1 MATNPVSTNNMWPNY
16 AKGNVS
22 SKSGNGQELGKDQFL
37 SILIT
42 QLRHQD
48 PLQPMQDREFIAQMA
63 QFTSLEQL
71 MNINTQLTAMSQSL
85 GAASSLIGKQISWMF
100 KPEDGSESVMKSG
113 IVDSII
119 VREGVHYAKVGDSE
133 VSLDQIVKIENA
145 VTENAPET
153 LNTGPAV
160 HDTNNSGPIDPD
172 TMNPGPSVPDT
183 SSSGPTD
190 LEITNPDPSVPETGN
205 PDPIAPETGDPGQG
219 GEEPGGTGP

>member
-113 IVDSII
+113 IVDSIM

-145 VTENAPET
+145 LTENDPE
-153 LNTGPAV
+153 A
-160 HDTNNSGPIDPD
+160 S
-172 TMNPGPSVPDT
+172 NPGP
-183 SSSGPTD
+183 TD
-190 LEITNPDPSVPETGN
+190 PATNHPDPSVPETGN
-205 PDPIAPETGDPGQG
+205 PDPSEPEAGDSGQG
-219 GEEPGGTGP
+219 GEEPGGTAS

>member
-145 VTENAPET
+145 VTENDPEA
-153 LNTGPAV
+153 LNSGQTDPEL
-160 HDTNNSGPIDPD
+160 NNSDASI
-172 TMNPGPSVPDT
+172 PDT
-183 SSSGPTD
+183 S
-190 LEITNPDPSVPETGN
+190 NPVPSVPETGN
-205 PDPIAPETGDPGQG
+205 PDPTAPETGDPGQG

>member
-113 IVDSII
+113 IVDSIM

-133 VSLDQIVKIENA
+133 VSLDQIVKIENSVA
-145 VTENAPET
+145 ENDPEV
-153 LNTGPAV
+153 LNSGPAV
-160 HDTNNSGPIDPD
+160 PD
-172 TMNPGPSVPDT
+172 T
-183 SSSGPTD
+183 
-190 LEITNPDPSVPETGN
+190 TNPDPSVPETGN
-205 PDPIAPETGDPGQG
+205 PEPTAPETGDSGLG
-219 GEEPGGTGP
+219 VEEPGGTAS

>member
-1 MATNPVSTNNMWPNY
+1 MATNPVSTTNMWPNY

-22 SKSGNGQELGKDQFL
+22 NKNGNGQELGKDQFL

-85 GAASSLIGKQISWMF
+85 GAASSLIGKQISWMV

-113 IVDSII
+113 IVDSIM
-119 VREGVHYAKVGDSE
+119 VREGIHYAKVGDSE
-133 VSLDQIVKIENA
+133 VSLDQIVKIEHA
-145 VTENAPET
+145 VTENDPEA
-153 LNTGPAV
+153 L
-160 HDTNNSGPIDPD
+160 
-172 TMNPGPSVPDT
+172 NPGP
-183 SSSGPTD
+183 TD
-190 LEITNPDPSVPETGN
+190 PATNHPDPSVPETSN
-205 PDPIAPETGDPGQG
+205 PGPANTEAGDPGQG
-219 GEEPGGTGP
+219 AEEPEGTAP

>member
-1 MATNPVSTNNMWPNY
+1 MATNPVSTKNMWPNY
-16 AKGNVS
+16 SKGNVS
-22 SKSGNGQELGKDQFL
+22 SKNGNGQELGKDQFL

-145 VTENAPET
+145 VTENDPEA
-153 LNTGPAV
+153 L
-160 HDTNNSGPIDPD
+160 NSGPIDPQIN
-172 TMNPGPSVPDT
+172 NPDPTVPDINN
-183 SSSGPTD
+183 SGPTD
-190 LEITNPDPSVPETGN
+190 PATNNPDPSVPETGN
-205 PDPIAPETGDPGQG
+205 PGPTDPEAGDPGQE
-219 GEEPGGTGP
+219 GEEPGGTAP

>member
-1 MATNPVSTNNMWPNY
+1 MATNPVSTKNMWPNY

-22 SKSGNGQELGKDQFL
+22 SKNGNGQELGKDQFL

-145 VTENAPET
+145 VTEN
-153 LNTGPAV
+153 
-160 HDTNNSGPIDPD
+160 DPD
-172 TMNPGPSVPDT
+172 ALN
-183 SSSGPTD
+183 SGPTD
-190 LEITNPDPSVPETGN
+190 PEINNPDPSVPETGN
-205 PDPIAPETGDPGQG
+205 PDPSVPEAGDPGQG
-219 GEEPGGTGP
+219 GEEPGGTAP

>member
-1 MATNPVSTNNMWPNY
+1 MATNPVSTSNMWPNY

-22 SKSGNGQELGKDQFL
+22 SKNGNGQELGKDQFL

-85 GAASSLIGKQISWMF
+85 GAASSLIGKQISWMY

-133 VSLDQIVKIENA
+133 VSLDQIMKIENA
-145 VTENAPET
+145 VTEKDPEA
-153 LNTGPAV
+153 L
-160 HDTNNSGPIDPD
+160 NSGPIDPD
-172 TMNPGPSVPDT
+172 VNNPGPSVPDA
-183 SSSGPTD
+183 SNPGPTD
-190 LEITNPDPSVPETGN
+190 PVTDNSDPSVPETGN
-205 PDPIAPETGDPGQG
+205 PAPSDPEAGVPGQG
-219 GEEPGGTGP
+219 GDEPGGTAP

>member
-1 MATNPVSTNNMWPNY
+1 MATNPVSTTNMWPNY

-22 SKSGNGQELGKDQFL
+22 NKNGNGQELGKDQFL

-85 GAASSLIGKQISWMF
+85 GSASSLIGKQISWLL
-100 KPEDGSESVMKSG
+100 KPEDDSEAVMKSG

-133 VSLDQIVKIENA
+133 VSLDQIMKIENA
-145 VTENAPET
+145 VTEDDPEA
-153 LNTGPAV
+153 LNPSLTDPA
-160 HDTNNSGPIDPD
+160 TN
-172 TMNPGPSVPDT
+172 
-183 SSSGPTD
+183 
-190 LEITNPDPSVPETGN
+190 NPDPSVPETAN
-205 PDPIAPETGDPGQG
+205 PGPSDTEAGDFGQG
-219 GEEPGGTGP
+219 VDEPEGTAP

>member
-1 MATNPVSTNNMWPNY
+1 MATNPVSTKNMWPNY

-22 SKSGNGQELGKDQFL
+22 SKNGNGQELGKDQFL

-145 VTENAPET
+145 VTENDPDA
-153 LNTGPAV
+153 L
-160 HDTNNSGPIDPD
+160 NSGPTDPEIN
-172 TMNPGPSVPDT
+172 NPGPSVPDT
-183 SSSGPTD
+183 SNQGPTD
-190 LEITNPDPSVPETGN
+190 PVTNNPDPSVPETGN
-205 PDPIAPETGDPGQG
+205 PDQSVPEAGDPGQG
-219 GEEPGGTGP
+219 GEEPGGTAP

>member
-113 IVDSII
+113 IVDSIM

-145 VTENAPET
+145 VTENDPEA
-153 LNTGPAV
+153 L
-160 HDTNNSGPIDPD
+160 
-172 TMNPGPSVPDT
+172 NPGP
-183 SSSGPTD
+183 TD
-190 LEITNPDPSVPETGN
+190 PATNHPDPSVPETGY
-205 PDPIAPETGDPGQG
+205 PDPSEPEAGDSGQG
-219 GEEPGGTGP
+219 GEEPGGTAS

>member
-1 MATNPVSTNNMWPNY
+1 MATDPVSTKNMWPNY

-22 SKSGNGQELGKDQFL
+22 SKNGNGQELGKDQFL

-100 KPEDGSESVMKSG
+100 KPEDGSESTVMKSG

-119 VREGVHYAKVGDSE
+119 VRDGIHYAKVGESE
-133 VSLDQIVKIENA
+133 VSLDQILKIENA
-145 VTENAPET
+145 AAENNPEM
-153 LNTGPAV
+153 P
-160 HDTNNSGPIDPD
+160 
-172 TMNPGPSVPDT
+172 NPGPSEPET
-183 SSSGPTD
+183 S
-190 LEITNPDPSVPETGN
+190 NPDPADPET
-205 PDPIAPETGDPGQG
+205 DAPAQDGDN
-219 GEEPGGTGP
+219 PGGATP

>member
-1 MATNPVSTNNMWPNY
+1 MATNPVSTKNMWPNY

-22 SKSGNGQELGKDQFL
+22 SKNGNGQELGKDQFL

-145 VTENAPET
+145 VTEN
-153 LNTGPAV
+153 
-160 HDTNNSGPIDPD
+160 DPD
-172 TMNPGPSVPDT
+172 ALN
-183 SSSGPTD
+183 SGPTD
-190 LEITNPDPSVPETGN
+190 PVTNNPDPSVPETGN
-205 PDPIAPETGDPGQG
+205 PDPSVPEAGDPGQG
-219 GEEPGGTGP
+219 GEEPGGTAP

>member
-1 MATNPVSTNNMWPNY
+1 MATNPVSTTNMWPNY

-85 GAASSLIGKQISWMF
+85 GAASSLIGKQISWMV
-100 KPEDGSESVMKSG
+100 KPEDGSESAMKSG

-145 VTENAPET
+145 VTENDPEA
-153 LNTGPAV
+153 L
-160 HDTNNSGPIDPD
+160 
-172 TMNPGPSVPDT
+172 NPGPTEPAT
-183 SSSGPTD
+183 N
-190 LEITNPDPSVPETGN
+190 NPDPSVPETSN
-205 PDPIAPETGDPGQG
+205 PDPADTEAGDPGQG
-219 GEEPGGTGP
+219 AEEPGGTAQ

>member
-22 SKSGNGQELGKDQFL
+22 SKNGKGQELGKDQFL

-85 GAASSLIGKQISWMF
+85 GAASSIIGKQISWML
-100 KPEDGSESVMKSG
+100 KQEDGSDSVMKSG
-113 IVDSII
+113 LVDSII
-119 VREGVHYAKVGDSE
+119 VREGLHYAKVGESE

-145 VTENAPET
+145 VTENDPGATDPVPSEPE
-153 LNTGPAV
+153 A
-160 HDTNNSGPIDPD
+160 
-172 TMNPGPSVPDT
+172 
-183 SSSGPTD
+183 
-190 LEITNPDPSVPETGN
+190 GN
-205 PDPIAPETGDPGQG
+205 PDPGEPEDGDPGQ
-219 GEEPGGTGP
+219 GEEPGGTSP

>member
-113 IVDSII
+113 IVDSIM

-145 VTENAPET
+145 VTENDPE
-153 LNTGPAV
+153 A
-160 HDTNNSGPIDPD
+160 S
-172 TMNPGPSVPDT
+172 NPGP
-183 SSSGPTD
+183 TD
-190 LEITNPDPSVPETGN
+190 PATNHPDPSVPETGN
-205 PDPIAPETGDPGQG
+205 PDPSEPEAGDSGQG
-219 GEEPGGTGP
+219 GEEPGGTAS

>member
-100 KPEDGSESVMKSG
+100 KPEDGSDSVMKSG

-145 VTENAPET
+145 VTENDPEA
-153 LNTGPAV
+153 LISGPAV
-160 HDTNNSGPIDPD
+160 PDTNNRGPIDPN
-172 TMNPGPSVPDT
+172 T
-183 SSSGPTD
+183 
-190 LEITNPDPSVPETGN
+190 TNPDPSVPETGN
-205 PDPIAPETGDPGQG
+205 PDPTAPEAGDPGQG
-219 GEEPGGTGP
+219 GEEPGGVAP

>member
-100 KPEDGSESVMKSG
+100 KPEDGSDSVMKSG

-145 VTENAPET
+145 VTENDPEA
-153 LNTGPAV
+153 LISGPA
-160 HDTNNSGPIDPD
+160 
-172 TMNPGPSVPDT
+172 VPDT
-183 SSSGPTD
+183 SSPGPTEP
-190 LEITNPDPSVPETGN
+190 EITNPDPSVPETGN
-205 PDPIAPETGDPGQG
+205 PDPSAPEAVDPGQG
-219 GEEPGGTGP
+219 GEDPGGVAP

>member
-1 MATNPVSTNNMWPNY
+1 MATNPVSTSNMWPNY

-22 SKSGNGQELGKDQFL
+22 SKNGNGQELGKDQFL

-100 KPEDGSESVMKSG
+100 KPEDGTESVIKSG

-133 VSLDQIVKIENA
+133 VSLDQIMKIENA
-145 VTENAPET
+145 VTENDPEA
-153 LNTGPAV
+153 L
-160 HDTNNSGPIDPD
+160 NSGPTDPEVN
-172 TMNPGPSVPDT
+172 NPGPSVPDANNP
-183 SSSGPTD
+183 GPTD
-190 LEITNPDPSVPETGN
+190 PVTNNPDPSVPETGN
-205 PDPIAPETGDPGQG
+205 PDPSDPEAGDPGQG
-219 GEEPGGTGP
+219 GAEPGGTGP

>member
-1 MATNPVSTNNMWPNY
+1 MATNPVSTSNMWPNY
-16 AKGNVS
+16 VKGNVS
-22 SKSGNGQELGKDQFL
+22 SKNGNGQELGKDQFL

-100 KPEDGSESVMKSG
+100 KPEDGTESVIKSG

-145 VTENAPET
+145 VTENDPE
-153 LNTGPAV
+153 A
-160 HDTNNSGPIDPD
+160 S
-172 TMNPGPSVPDT
+172 NPGP
-183 SSSGPTD
+183 TD
-190 LEITNPDPSVPETGN
+190 PATNNPDPSVPETGN
-205 PDPIAPETGDPGQG
+205 PDPSDPEAEDSGQG
-219 GEEPGGTGP
+219 GEEPGGTAP

>member
-113 IVDSII
+113 IVDSIM

-145 VTENAPET
+145 LTENDPE
-153 LNTGPAV
+153 A
-160 HDTNNSGPIDPD
+160 S
-172 TMNPGPSVPDT
+172 NPGP
-183 SSSGPTD
+183 TD
-190 LEITNPDPSVPETGN
+190 PATNHPDPSVPETGN
-205 PDPIAPETGDPGQG
+205 SDPSEPEAGDSGQG
-219 GEEPGGTGP
+219 GEEPGGTAS

>member
-1 MATNPVSTNNMWPNY
+1 MATNPVSTKNMWPNY

-22 SKSGNGQELGKDQFL
+22 SKNGNGQELGKDQFL

-145 VTENAPET
+145 VTEN
-153 LNTGPAV
+153 
-160 HDTNNSGPIDPD
+160 DPD
-172 TMNPGPSVPDT
+172 ALN
-183 SSSGPTD
+183 SGPTD
-190 LEITNPDPSVPETGN
+190 PEINNPDPSVPETGN
-205 PDPIAPETGDPGQG
+205 PDPSVPEAGDPGRG
-219 GEEPGGTGP
+219 GEEPGGTAP

>member
-100 KPEDGSESVMKSG
+100 KPEDGSDSVMKSG

-145 VTENAPET
+145 VTENDPEA
-153 LNTGPAV
+153 LISGPA
-160 HDTNNSGPIDPD
+160 
-172 TMNPGPSVPDT
+172 VPDT
-183 SSSGPTD
+183 SSPGPTEP
-190 LEITNPDPSVPETGN
+190 EITNPDPSVPETGN
-205 PDPIAPETGDPGQG
+205 PDPSAPEAVDPGQG
-219 GEEPGGTGP
+219 GEEPGGVAP

>member
-1 MATNPVSTNNMWPNY
+1 MATNPVSTSNMWPNY

-22 SKSGNGQELGKDQFL
+22 SKNGNGQELGKDQFL

-85 GAASSLIGKQISWMF
+85 GAASSLIGKQISWMY

-133 VSLDQIVKIENA
+133 VSLDQIMKIENA
-145 VTENAPET
+145 VTEKDPEA
-153 LNTGPAV
+153 L
-160 HDTNNSGPIDPD
+160 NSGPIDPD
-172 TMNPGPSVPDT
+172 VNNPGPSVPDA
-183 SSSGPTD
+183 SNPGPTD
-190 LEITNPDPSVPETGN
+190 PVTDNPDPSVPETGN
-205 PDPIAPETGDPGQG
+205 PDPSDPEAGDPGQEG
-219 GEEPGGTGP
+219 DEPGGTAP

>member
-16 AKGNVS
+16 SKGNVS
-22 SKSGNGQELGKDQFL
+22 SKNGNGQELGKDQFL

-145 VTENAPET
+145 ATENDPEA
-153 LNTGPAV
+153 L
-160 HDTNNSGPIDPD
+160 NSGPIDPQIN
-172 TMNPGPSVPDT
+172 NPDHTVPDINN
-183 SSSGPTD
+183 SGPTD
-190 LEITNPDPSVPETGN
+190 PATNNPDSSVPETGN
-205 PDPIAPETGDPGQG
+205 PDPSDPEAGDPGQE
-219 GEEPGGTGP
+219 GEEPGGTAP

>member
-16 AKGNVS
+16 SKGNVS
-22 SKSGNGQELGKDQFL
+22 NKNGNGQELGKDQFL

-100 KPEDGSESVMKSG
+100 KPEDGTESVIKSG

-133 VSLDQIVKIENA
+133 VSLDQIMKIENA
-145 VTENAPET
+145 VTENDP
-153 LNTGPAV
+153 V
-160 HDTNNSGPIDPD
+160 KSGPTDPEVN
-172 TMNPGPSVPDT
+172 NPGPSVPDT
-183 SSSGPTD
+183 SNPGPTD
-190 LEITNPDPSVPETGN
+190 PVTNNPDPSVPETGN
-205 PDPIAPETGDPGQG
+205 PDPSDPEAGDPGQG
-219 GEEPGGTGP
+219 GNEPGGTAP

>member
-1 MATNPVSTNNMWPNY
+1 MATNPVSTSNMWPNY

-22 SKSGNGQELGKDQFL
+22 SKNGNGQELGKDQFL

-85 GAASSLIGKQISWMF
+85 GAASNLIGKQISWMF
-100 KPEDGSESVMKSG
+100 KPEDGSESTAMKSG

-119 VREGVHYAKVGDSE
+119 VRDGVHYAKVGESE

-145 VTENAPET
+145 ATEN
-153 LNTGPAV
+153 
-160 HDTNNSGPIDPD
+160 
-172 TMNPGPSVPDT
+172 NPGT
-183 SSSGPTD
+183 S
-190 LEITNPDPSVPETGN
+190 NPDPSEPNPGPAEPETSNPDPGPADPETGE
-205 PDPIAPETGDPGQG
+205 PAQDGD
-219 GEEPGGTGP
+219 EPGGTTP

>member
-1 MATNPVSTNNMWPNY
+1 MATNPVSTTNMWPNY

-22 SKSGNGQELGKDQFL
+22 NKNGNGQELGKDQFL

-85 GAASSLIGKQISWMF
+85 GAASSLIGKQISWMV

-119 VREGVHYAKVGDSE
+119 VREGIHYAKVGDSE
-133 VSLDQIVKIENA
+133 VSLDQIVKIEHA
-145 VTENAPET
+145 VTENDPEA
-153 LNTGPAV
+153 L
-160 HDTNNSGPIDPD
+160 
-172 TMNPGPSVPDT
+172 NPGP
-183 SSSGPTD
+183 TD
-190 LEITNPDPSVPETGN
+190 PATNHPDPSVPETSN
-205 PDPIAPETGDPGQG
+205 PGPANTEAGDPGQG
-219 GEEPGGTGP
+219 AEEPEGTAP

>member
-22 SKSGNGQELGKDQFL
+22 TKNGNGQELGKDQFL

-100 KPEDGSESVMKSG
+100 KPEDGSDSVMKSG
-113 IVDSII
+113 LVDSII
-119 VREGVHYAKVGDSE
+119 VREGVHYAKVSESE

-145 VTENAPET
+145 MAENDPGATDPVPSEPE
-153 LNTGPAV
+153 A
-160 HDTNNSGPIDPD
+160 
-172 TMNPGPSVPDT
+172 
-183 SSSGPTD
+183 
-190 LEITNPDPSVPETGN
+190 GN
-205 PDPIAPETGDPGQG
+205 PDPGEPEAGDPGQD
-219 GEEPGGTGP
+219 EESGGTSP

>member
-133 VSLDQIVKIENA
+133 VSLDQIVKIENG
-145 VTENAPET
+145 VTENDPEA
-153 LNTGPAV
+153 LN
-160 HDTNNSGPIDPD
+160 
-172 TMNPGPSVPDT
+172 
-183 SSSGPTD
+183 SGPTD
-190 LEITNPDPSVPETGN
+190 SELNNSDASIPDTSNPGTSVPETGN

>member
-1 MATNPVSTNNMWPNY
+1 MATNPVSTSNMWPNY

-22 SKSGNGQELGKDQFL
+22 SKNGNGQELGKDQFL

-113 IVDSII
+113 IVDSIM

-133 VSLDQIVKIENA
+133 VSLDQIVKIETA
-145 VTENAPET
+145 LTENDPE
-153 LNTGPAV
+153 A
-160 HDTNNSGPIDPD
+160 S
-172 TMNPGPSVPDT
+172 NPGP
-183 SSSGPTD
+183 TD
-190 LEITNPDPSVPETGN
+190 PATNHPDPSVPETGN
-205 PDPIAPETGDPGQG
+205 SDPSEPEAGDSGQG
-219 GEEPGGTGP
+219 GEEPGGTAS